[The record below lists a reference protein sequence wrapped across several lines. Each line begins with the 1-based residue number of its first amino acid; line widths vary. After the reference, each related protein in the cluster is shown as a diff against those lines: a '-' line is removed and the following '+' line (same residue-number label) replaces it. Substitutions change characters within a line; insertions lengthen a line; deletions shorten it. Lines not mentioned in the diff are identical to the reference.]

1 MNEEFFATV
10 YNKALDI
17 VSRIEHSEK
26 EIKNKLLEKFD
37 APEIIEQVVLKLI
50 ENNLIN
56 DVRFAEMYVLIRKRK
71 GFGPKKI
78 QFELMAR
85 GIDDSISSLVI
96 TEEGSWK
103 EAAQKAF
110 NKKFKNG
117 ASQEFKERNKQK
129 TFLQNRGF
137 SFEEINSV
145 FR

>member
-17 VSRIEHSEK
+17 VSRREHSEK

-117 ASQEFKERNKQK
+117 ASQEFNQRNKQK
-129 TFLQNRGF
+129 SFLQNRGF
-137 SFEEINSV
+137 SFEEIDSV

>member
-17 VSRIEHSEK
+17 VSRREHSEK
-26 EIKNKLLEKFD
+26 EIKNKLLEKFH

-137 SFEEINSV
+137 SFEEIDSV
-145 FR
+145 FG

>member
-10 YNKALDI
+10 YNKALGI
-17 VSRIEHSEK
+17 VSRREHSEK

-56 DVRFAEMYVLIRKRK
+56 DIRFAEMYVLIRKRK

-137 SFEEINSV
+137 SFEEIDSV
-145 FR
+145 FG

>member
-17 VSRIEHSEK
+17 VSRREHSEK

-56 DVRFAEMYVLIRKRK
+56 DIRFAEMYVLIRKRK

-137 SFEEINSV
+137 SFEEIDSV
-145 FR
+145 FG

>member
-17 VSRIEHSEK
+17 VSRREHSEK

-56 DVRFAEMYVLIRKRK
+56 DVSFAEMYVLIRKRK

-137 SFEEINSV
+137 SFEEIDSV
-145 FR
+145 FG

>member
-10 YNKALDI
+10 YNKALAI
-17 VSRIEHSEK
+17 VSRREHSEK
-26 EIKNKLLEKFD
+26 ELKNKLLEKFD

-56 DVRFAEMYVLIRKRK
+56 DVSFAEMYVLIRKRK

-137 SFEEINSV
+137 SFEEIDSV
-145 FR
+145 FG

>member
-17 VSRIEHSEK
+17 VSRREHSEK

-56 DVRFAEMYVLIRKRK
+56 DVRFAEMYVLVRKRK

-103 EAAQKAF
+103 EAALKAF

-137 SFEEINSV
+137 SFEEIDSV

>member
-10 YNKALDI
+10 YNKALGI
-17 VSRIEHSEK
+17 VSRREHSEK

-137 SFEEINSV
+137 SFEEIDSV
-145 FR
+145 FG

>member
-17 VSRIEHSEK
+17 VSIREHSEK

-56 DVRFAEMYVLIRKRK
+56 DVRFAEMYVLVRKRK

-103 EAAQKAF
+103 EAALKAF

-137 SFEEINSV
+137 SFEEIDSV
-145 FR
+145 FG

>member
-10 YNKALDI
+10 YNKALGI
-17 VSRIEHSEK
+17 VSRREHSEK

-56 DVRFAEMYVLIRKRK
+56 DIRFAEMYVLIRKRK

-117 ASQEFKERNKQK
+117 TSQEFKERNKQK

-137 SFEEINSV
+137 SFEEIDSV
-145 FR
+145 FG

>member
-10 YNKALDI
+10 YNKALAI
-17 VSRIEHSEK
+17 VSRREHSEK
-26 EIKNKLLEKFD
+26 ELKNKLLEKFD

-137 SFEEINSV
+137 SFEEIDSV
-145 FR
+145 FG

>member
-10 YNKALDI
+10 YNKALAI
-17 VSRIEHSEK
+17 VSRREHSEK
-26 EIKNKLLEKFD
+26 ELKNKLLEKFD

-103 EAAQKAF
+103 EAALKAF

-137 SFEEINSV
+137 SFEEIDSV
-145 FR
+145 FG

>member
-17 VSRIEHSEK
+17 VSRREHSEK

-56 DVRFAEMYVLIRKRK
+56 DVRFAEMYVLVRKRK

-103 EAAQKAF
+103 EAALKAF

-137 SFEEINSV
+137 SFEEIDSV
-145 FR
+145 FG

>member
-1 MNEEFFATV
+1 MNDELYAII

-17 VSRIEHSEK
+17 ISRREHSKK
-26 EIKNKLLEKFD
+26 EIKDKLLKKFNTPD
-37 APEIIEQVVLKLI
+37 VIDEVISKLI

-56 DVRFAEMYVLIRKRK
+56 DTRYAQMYVLFRKRK

-78 QFELMAR
+78 RLELMSK
-85 GIDDSISSLVI
+85 GVNDSISSLAI
-96 TEEGSWK
+96 TDEGAWK

-117 ASQEFKERNKQK
+117 AAQEFKERNKQK
-129 TFLQNRGF
+129 NFLQNRGF
-137 SFEEINSV
+137 SFEEIDSV

>member
-17 VSRIEHSEK
+17 VSRREHSEK

-56 DVRFAEMYVLIRKRK
+56 DVRFAEMYVLVRKRK
-71 GFGPKKI
+71 GFGPNKI

-137 SFEEINSV
+137 SFEEIDSV
-145 FR
+145 FG

>member
-17 VSRIEHSEK
+17 VSRREHSEK

-56 DVRFAEMYVLIRKRK
+56 DVRFAEMYVLVRKRK

-96 TEEGSWK
+96 KEEGSWE

-137 SFEEINSV
+137 SFEEIDSV
-145 FR
+145 FG

>member
-17 VSRIEHSEK
+17 VSRREHSEK

-137 SFEEINSV
+137 SFEEIDSV

>member
-10 YNKALDI
+10 YNKALAI
-17 VSRIEHSEK
+17 VSRREHSEK

-56 DVRFAEMYVLIRKRK
+56 DIRFAEMYVLIRKRK

-137 SFEEINSV
+137 SFEEIDSV
-145 FR
+145 FG

>member
-1 MNEEFFATV
+1 MNEEFFASV

-17 VSRIEHSEK
+17 ISRREHSEK

-56 DVRFAEMYVLIRKRK
+56 DVRFAEMYVLVRKRK

-103 EAAQKAF
+103 EAALKAF

-137 SFEEINSV
+137 SFEEIDSV
-145 FR
+145 FG

>member
-17 VSRIEHSEK
+17 VSRREHSEK

-137 SFEEINSV
+137 SFEEIDSV
-145 FR
+145 FG

>member
-17 VSRIEHSEK
+17 VSRREHSEK

-56 DVRFAEMYVLIRKRK
+56 DVRFAEMYVPIRKRK

-137 SFEEINSV
+137 SFEEIDSV
-145 FR
+145 FG

>member
-1 MNEEFFATV
+1 MNEEFFAKV

-17 VSRIEHSEK
+17 VSRREHSEK

-56 DVRFAEMYVLIRKRK
+56 DVRFAEMYVLVRKRK

-137 SFEEINSV
+137 SFEEIDSV
-145 FR
+145 FG

>member
-17 VSRIEHSEK
+17 VSRREHSEK

-56 DVRFAEMYVLIRKRK
+56 DIRFAEMYVLIRKRK

-117 ASQEFKERNKQK
+117 ASKEFKERNKQK

-137 SFEEINSV
+137 SFEEIDSV
-145 FR
+145 FG

>member
-17 VSRIEHSEK
+17 VSRREHSEK

-56 DVRFAEMYVLIRKRK
+56 DVRFAEMYVLVRKRK

-137 SFEEINSV
+137 SFEEIDSV
-145 FR
+145 FG